1 MLAYIIPA
9 PWIRHGYVNNMWTR
23 DFIESTADRSVIF
36 WGSWDQVGQTRLE
49 NREAFA
55 TLGFWRKG
63 TRVFARWSVEDVDME
78 AALRWVEK
86 GSQGVSRATFD
97 WYYKIISSYRNNL
110 FCLTISDEIQQI
122 PIRNDLPSWCNT
134 LHQHPQ
140 LFLHCCDQPR
150 FIKLGAPT
158 LWCCGHVGFQRSGV
172 DVQHLRCHDG
182 GRHGW
187 WSLSNGHT
195 RDGGI

>member
-150 FIKLGAPT
+150 FIKLGHQPFDAVAMWGFNAPEWMFST
-158 LWCCGHVGFQRSGV
+158 FAAMMA
-172 DVQHLRCHDG
+172 G
-182 GRHGW
+182 GMAGG
-187 WSLSNGHT
+187 LSNGHT